1 MAIGAN
7 GSGAS
12 FEYAANQGGFIPE
25 VFSKLLQAKF
35 YSASVLPAISNTDYE
50 GEISGQGDKVHI
62 RTVPNVTVADY
73 TGTVS
78 YADLTTS
85 TVELLIDQAKSYAF
99 KIDDVLSAQGD
110 IDMLAEAS
118 KDAAESMRIAVETDV
133 LANVVTGATT
143 IGGQSTITAD
153 GSGTGETAILE
164 AILDMAK
171 SLDELNIPEDGRFIV
186 LSPEFV
192 SMLKRSELKQ
202 AYLTGDAT
210 SPLRNGQVGM
220 IDRFTVYQSNMLW
233 DGGSG
238 ADAGYTHVLAGH
250 PKAITFA
257 SQFTNT
263 ETVRL
268 ESTFGD
274 GVRGLKVYGR
284 KVVTPDALVV
294 GKWT

>member
-35 YSASVLPAISNTDYE
+35 YSSSVLPAISNTDYE

-99 KIDDVLSAQGD
+99 KVDDILGAQGD

-143 IGGQSTITAD
+143 TGAQTTITA
-153 GSGTGETAILE
+153 SNILE
-164 AILDMAK
+164 NILEIAK
-171 SLDELNIPEDGRFIV
+171 DLDELNIPEEGRFIV
-186 LSPEFV
+186 LPP
-192 SMLKRSELKQ
+192 SMISLLKQSELRQ
-202 AYLTGDAT
+202 AYLTGDGT
-210 SPLRNGQVGM
+210 SPLRNGQVGQV
-220 IDRFTVYQSNMLW
+220 DRFTVYQSNLLYTPA
-233 DGGSG
+233 SG
-238 ADAGYTHVLAGH
+238 TDATYTHVLAGH

-284 KVVTPDALVV
+284 KVVTPDCLAV
-294 GKWT
+294 GKWKV

>member
-1 MAIGAN
+1 MAIGAS
-7 GSGAS
+7 GSGAA

-25 VFSKLLQAKF
+25 IFSKLLQAKF
-35 YSASVLPAISNTDYE
+35 YASSVLPAISNTDYE

-73 TGTVS
+73 TGSIS

-118 KDAAESMRIAVETDV
+118 NDAAESMRIAVETDV
-133 LANVVTGATT
+133 LANVVTGAATTGSQTT
-143 IGGQSTITAD
+143 ITS
-153 GSGTGETAILE
+153 SNILTE
-164 AILDMAK
+164 ILDLAK
-171 SLDELNIPEDGRFIV
+171 ELDELNIPEEGRFIV
-186 LSPEFV
+186 LPP
-192 SMLKRSELKQ
+192 SMISLLKQSELRQ
-202 AYLTGDAT
+202 AYLTGDGT
-210 SPLRNGQVGM
+210 SPLRNGQVGQV
-220 IDRFTVYQSNMLW
+220 DRFTVYQSNLLYTPA
-233 DGGSG
+233 SG
-238 ADAGYTHVLAGH
+238 TDATYTHVLAGH

-284 KVVTPDALVV
+284 KVVTPDCLAV
-294 GKWT
+294 GKWKV

>member
-25 VFSKLLQAKF
+25 IFSKLLQAKF
-35 YSASVLPAISNTDYE
+35 YSSSVLPAISNTDYE

-62 RTVPNVTVADY
+62 RTVPAVTVADY
-73 TGTVS
+73 TGSIS

-118 KDAAESMRIAVETDV
+118 ADAAEAMRIAVETDV

-143 IGGQSTITAD
+143 TIGQTDITAD
-153 GSGTGETAILE
+153 NILE
-164 AILDMAK
+164 KTLDMSKA
-171 SLDELNIPEDGRFIV
+171 LDELNIPEEGRFIV

-192 SMLKRSELKQ
+192 SLLKQSELRQ

-220 IDRFTVYQSNMLW
+220 IDRFTVYQSNLLLTPA
-233 DGGSG
+233 SG
-238 ADAGYTHVLAGH
+238 ADSGYTHVLAGH

-284 KVVTPDALVV
+284 KVVTPNALVV

>member
-7 GSGAS
+7 GSGAA
-12 FEYAANQGGFIPE
+12 FTYAANQGGFIPE
-25 VFSKLLQAKF
+25 IFSKLLQAKF

-62 RTVPNVTVADY
+62 RTVPAVSVADY
-73 TGTVS
+73 TGSIS
-78 YADLTTS
+78 YSDLTTS

-118 KDAAESMRIAVETDV
+118 ADAAEAMRIAVETDV

-143 IGGQSTITAD
+143 TIGQTTITA
-153 GSGTGETAILE
+153 SNILE
-164 AILDMAK
+164 KTLDMAK
-171 SLDELNIPEDGRFIV
+171 ALDELNIPEEGRFIV

-192 SMLKRSELKQ
+192 SLLKQSELRQ

-220 IDRFTVYQSNMLW
+220 IDRFTVYQSNLLLTP
-233 DGGSG
+233 GSG
-238 ADAGYTHVLAGH
+238 ADSGYTHVLAGH

-284 KVVTPDALVV
+284 KVVTPNALVV